1 MLTIRDNE
9 KIITI
14 IKHLISS
21 KKDIQILIAGE
32 KTEFSS
38 KIIKINQDDL
48 ASSISQRSA
57 IIIDRLYPEKGN
69 ASIQSASKATMSFS
83 ISEKLCRCSI
93 TYLGIS
99 SDSPHFGFFLKIPE
113 SVEIEEKR
121 DNERVSY
128 AMPDFVSA
136 EFTLGKGTK
145 EEKVYELNV
154 MDCSIRGLSLII
166 TEDNF
171 NLLERVK
178 TETQIRDIKF
188 FAPRSMIKVNGLVK
202 HITKIE
208 EGEYKGSYQ
217 IGIESDDIIDSCNP
231 KEGQTTKA

>member
-1 MLTIRDNE
+1 MLTLRDNE

-14 IKHLISS
+14 FKHLISL
-21 KKDIQILIAGE
+21 KKEIQILIADE

-38 KIIKINQDDL
+38 RIIKINQDDL
-48 ASSISQRSA
+48 ASSISQRSV

-69 ASIQSASKATMSFS
+69 ALIQSASKVTMNFS
-83 ISEKLCRCSI
+83 ISERLCRCSI

-99 SDSPHFGFFLKIPE
+99 SDTPHFGFFLKIPE
-113 SVEIEEKR
+113 TVEIEENR

-128 AMPDFVSA
+128 AVPDFVSA

-145 EEKVYELNV
+145 DEKVYDLNV
-154 MDCSIRGLSLII
+154 MDCSIRGLGLII

-171 NLLERVK
+171 DLLERLK
-178 TETQIRDIKF
+178 IETQIRDMIF
-188 FAPRSMIKVNGLVK
+188 FAPRSMVKVNGLVK

-208 EGEYKGSYQ
+208 EGEFKGSYQ

-231 KEGQTTKA
+231 KEEQTAKT